1 MSKSALALARNV
13 KAREAAT
20 IDKEEVNITP
30 QGWTILVQPY
40 KMDEMTEAGII
51 IPDQTRQDYDL
62 AEMISKVIELG
73 PDAYHDKV
81 KFPNGPRC
89 KVNDFVICSPY
100 QGIVIKFKDFNMKII
115 NDDQV
120 LAIIDDPEKL
130 KRI

>member
-20 IDKEEVNITP
+20 IDVEEINIDP
-30 QGWTILVQPY
+30 KGWTILVKPY

-62 AEMISKVIELG
+62 AEMISLVIELG
-73 PDAYHDKV
+73 PDAYQDKE

-89 KVNDFVICSPY
+89 KKGDFVICAPY
-100 QGIVIKFKDFNMKII
+100 QGQVLKFKTFSLKLI

-120 LAIIDDPEKL
+120 LATVDDPEKF

>member
-1 MSKSALALARNV
+1 MSKSALALAQNV

-20 IDKEEVNITP
+20 IDREEVNIHP
-30 QGWTILVQPY
+30 KGWTILVKPY
-40 KMDEMTEAGII
+40 KMDEKTEAGII

-62 AEMISKVIELG
+62 AEMISLVIEIG
-73 PDAYHDKV
+73 PDAYDKR

-89 KVNDFVICSPY
+89 KVGDLVICAPY
-100 QGIVIKFKDFNMKII
+100 QGQKINFKTFSLKLI

-120 LAIIDDPEKL
+120 LATIDDPEKL